1 MNPGLYGTSL
11 SYMIFRKGN
20 ARRKLPQYT
29 KNSKAQH
36 GQSPGSAF
44 ADPLLEHVLKP
55 EAWLAAAYL
64 GALANLLH
72 SIAMVPLLQEDQ
84 EGLEEG
90 QEGEEEHRGEELLLS
105 ASKAATQVNKCLL
118 RSDARMR
125 SHSVMQACTAC
136 AQTHMQSIILP
147 EFATHRSSTCST
159 SRAVKK

>member
-1 MNPGLYGTSL
+1 
-11 SYMIFRKGN
+11 MIFRKGN

-29 KNSKAQH
+29 KNTIA
-36 GQSPGSAF
+36 QSPGSAF

-55 EAWLAAAYL
+55 EAWLAAVYL
-64 GALANLLH
+64 GASANLLH

-90 QEGEEEHRGEELLLS
+90 QEGEEEHRGEDLFLS

-118 RSDARMR
+118 RADARMR

>member
-1 MNPGLYGTSL
+1 MV
-11 SYMIFRKGN
+11 
-20 ARRKLPQYT
+20 RRRH
-29 KNSKAQH
+29 NE
-36 GQSPGSAF
+36 QSPGSTF

-64 GALANLLH
+64 GASANLLH

-90 QEGEEEHRGEELLLS
+90 QEGEEKHRGEELLLS
-105 ASKAATQVNKCLL
+105 ASKAATQVNKCVL

-136 AQTHMQSIILP
+136 AQTHMQSNILP
-147 EFATHRSSTCST
+147 EFATYRSSTCST